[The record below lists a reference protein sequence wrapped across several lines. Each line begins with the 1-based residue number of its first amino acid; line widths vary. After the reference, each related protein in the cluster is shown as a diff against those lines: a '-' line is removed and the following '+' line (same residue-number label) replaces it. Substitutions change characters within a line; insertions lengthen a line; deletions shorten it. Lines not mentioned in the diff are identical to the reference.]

1 MKRSIEDWYL
11 LGVEAL
17 ADGDLDRAVRV
28 LKQIEKKSPEHLLTI
43 ELRGDI
49 AKESGNTEEA
59 FAHYKLLIDPMHPLP
74 KRAIGLMNL
83 ATLHQS
89 LREVDQAIECVRQA
103 MDIYAG
109 IQQVEDE
116 WNARR
121 FLCEMLIDFG
131 RFADAASLAQELLEE
146 IKRHPKRRKFLDFA
160 IEVRYYLADALRF
173 IGELDESAKHW
184 EKICQLGR
192 KHEFPVELAMG
203 LDGLGVVRQM
213 QGRYVEALA
222 LHNESLELDRN
233 LRDEEGQSVSLGN
246 LARLCIHLE
255 KWDEAQGYALQSL
268 EIERRH
274 ESVLGIAF
282 VNLVLAEVDMGRGNF
297 LEAEKRLL
305 QLERLYRRE
314 GLTDDLIAVSSQL
327 GVVFRHLKRYE
338 EAETMQ
344 RRVLDLVQEAGHG
357 DGIASTFEELGE
369 IRAALG
375 DWDAARK
382 NFAMAVEGFL
392 RIGVMHRVE
401 DIQGKMERLGS

>member
-17 ADGDLDRAVRV
+17 ADGDLDRAARV
-28 LKQIEKKSPEHLLTI
+28 LKQLEKKSPEHLLTI

-59 FAHYKLLIDPMHPLP
+59 FAHYQLLIDPMHPLP

-103 MDIYAG
+103 TDIYAG

-131 RFADAASLAQELLEE
+131 RFADAAIHAEELLEE
-146 IKRHPKRRKFLDFA
+146 IKLHPKRRKYLDFA

-233 LRDEEGQSVSLGN
+233 LQDEEGQSVSLGN
-246 LARLCIHLE
+246 LARSRRPIATFPTS
-255 KWDEAQGYALQSL
+255 KGYY
-268 EIERRH
+268 H
-274 ESVLGIAF
+274 
-282 VNLVLAEVDMGRGNF
+282 
-297 LEAEKRLL
+297 
-305 QLERLYRRE
+305 
-314 GLTDDLIAVSSQL
+314 
-327 GVVFRHLKRYE
+327 
-338 EAETMQ
+338 
-344 RRVLDLVQEAGHG
+344 
-357 DGIASTFEELGE
+357 
-369 IRAALG
+369 
-375 DWDAARK
+375 
-382 NFAMAVEGFL
+382 
-392 RIGVMHRVE
+392 
-401 DIQGKMERLGS
+401 

>member
-1 MKRSIEDWYL
+1 MKRSIEDWFL

-28 LKQIEKKSPEHLLTI
+28 LRQMEKKSPEHLLTI
-43 ELRGDI
+43 ELRGDV
-49 AKESGNTEEA
+49 ARDSGNTEEA
-59 FAHYKLLIDPMHPLP
+59 FEQYSRLVDPIHPLP
-74 KRAIGLMNL
+74 KRAIGFMNL
-83 ATLHQS
+83 AMLHQS
-89 LREVDQAIECVRQA
+89 IREVDQAIDCVRQA
-103 MDIYAG
+103 MEIYAG
-109 IQQVEDE
+109 IQHFEDE

-121 FLCEMLIDFG
+121 FLCEMLIDFS
-131 RFADAASLAQELLEE
+131 RFADAASHAQELLDE
-146 IKRHPKRRKFLDFA
+146 IKRHPKRHKFLDFA
-160 IEVRYYLADALRF
+160 IEVRYYLADSLRYL
-173 IGELDESAKHW
+173 GQLDESARHW

-192 KHEFPVELAMG
+192 KHELPVELAMG

-255 KWDEAQGYALQSL
+255 KWDEAQEYALQSL

-297 LEAEKRLL
+297 REAEKRLL

-327 GVVFRHLKRYE
+327 GVVFRHLKRYD

-344 RRVLDLVQEAGHG
+344 LKVLELVQDAGHG
-357 DGIASTFEELGE
+357 DGIASTFEELAE
-369 IRAALG
+369 IKVAQG
-375 DWDAARK
+375 DMVEARK
-382 NFAMAVEGFL
+382 NYAKAVEGFL

-401 DIQGKMERLGS
+401 DIRGKLERLGS